1 MFTTAGAARLTTGAK
16 LRLIS
21 LEFNGTRVSA
31 NNTNGNDKLTKT
43 QTRMAYILK
52 SSNFF

>member
-31 NNTNGNDKLTKT
+31 NNTNGNDKLTNRERDT
-43 QTRMAYILK
+43 HG
-52 SSNFF
+52 SDN